1 MACAWEYS
9 EGCSI
14 LWVTFVVLYAFIYVK
29 HHVMGC
35 VCFDVRSVCDRHTQW
50 LCNGGLSRVIGM
62 SLGRDIVNCKGG
74 RGLW

>member
-1 MACAWEYS
+1 M
-9 EGCSI
+9 
-14 LWVTFVVLYAFIYVK
+14 K

-62 SLGRDIVNCKGG
+62 GLGRDIVNCKGG